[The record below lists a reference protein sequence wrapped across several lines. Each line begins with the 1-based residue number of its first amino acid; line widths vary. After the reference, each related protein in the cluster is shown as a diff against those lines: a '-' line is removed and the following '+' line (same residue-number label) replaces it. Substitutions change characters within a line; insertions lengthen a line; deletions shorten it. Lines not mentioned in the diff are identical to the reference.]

1 MARRDFVALS
11 PKIQWYKLGRESP
24 LLFIASA
31 TFLICHLFLW
41 PICLHEAKCYC
52 SITQHTQSEGGTYSK
67 ICNSFIPPSLETW
80 ICICHVCCVWRC
92 VWFVLTIFW
101 TFSCGWRLPES
112 LPRRLRHQQVENA
125 AHPPHPV
132 GSGTQFL
139 CLLLRNSQLAR
150 QGLPIG
156 KDGKHMHTLSEVAS
170 GFLRS
175 LSNEV
180 LMTDFIFHR
189 LLFWDQGD
197 FQSIFWVK
205 RGTTFF

>member
-1 MARRDFVALS
+1 MDNSAGSAPPLIGFLNIVLMLPGHFHWFFCSLS
-11 PKIQWYKLGRESP
+11 KLIWLHAIEVV
-24 LLFIASA
+24 LFM
-31 TFLICHLFLW
+31 L
-41 PICLHEAKCYC
+41 
-52 SITQHTQSEGGTYSK
+52 EGGSK
-67 ICNSFIPPSLETW
+67 ICDSFIPPSLETW

-92 VWFVLTIFW
+92 VWFFLTMFW

-156 KDGKHMHTLSEVAS
+156 KDGKHMHTLNEVAS
-170 GFLRS
+170 GFVHS
-175 LSNEV
+175 LCKV
-180 LMTDFIFHR
+180 LKAGFI
-189 LLFWDQGD
+189 
-197 FQSIFWVK
+197 V
-205 RGTTFF
+205 